1 MKRAVAY
8 CRVSTTG
15 QTGEDKFGIESQ
27 RQIIRDYCDKN
38 EIEVVNWY
46 IDEGI
51 SGASRRRPA
60 LDRLLEGEVTNPPV
74 QYIVVAKADRLARD
88 IQLYYGFRYA
98 LSNLG
103 LEIISASENWSAQDK
118 LTATI
123 LEGFLAIVAEIEK
136 ENIRSRMSGG
146 RKQKAKQGGYSGG
159 QPPMGYKVVDG
170 KLVINPDEAEVVRF
184 IFSRKAQGFT
194 MLSTVDALNKA
205 GYKTRRGK
213 PFVISTVQSIWN
225 NERTYHGEY
234 RYGKDGE
241 WVKGQHE
248 PILEGEYKGDCNI
261 LRQIKEAAS
270 GIETSEPKSKIM
282 TNDGKI
288 KLT

>member
-8 CRVSTTG
+8 CRVSTAG
-15 QTGEDKFGIESQ
+15 QTGEDKFGIENQ

-103 LEIISASENWSAQDK
+103 LEIISARRV
-118 LTATI
+118 
-123 LEGFLAIVAEIEK
+123 FLRLSQ
-136 ENIRSRMSGG
+136 RSR
-146 RKQKAKQGGYSGG
+146 KKIF
-159 QPPMGYKVVDG
+159 V
-170 KLVINPDEAEVVRF
+170 LV
-184 IFSRKAQGFT
+184 
-194 MLSTVDALNKA
+194 
-205 GYKTRRGK
+205 
-213 PFVISTVQSIWN
+213 
-225 NERTYHGEY
+225 
-234 RYGKDGE
+234 
-241 WVKGQHE
+241 
-248 PILEGEYKGDCNI
+248 
-261 LRQIKEAAS
+261 
-270 GIETSEPKSKIM
+270 
-282 TNDGKI
+282 
-288 KLT
+288 

>member
-1 MKRAVAY
+1 M
-8 CRVSTTG
+8 
-15 QTGEDKFGIESQ
+15 
-27 RQIIRDYCDKN
+27 
-38 EIEVVNWY
+38 
-46 IDEGI
+46 
-51 SGASRRRPA
+51 
-60 LDRLLEGEVTNPPV
+60 EGEVTNPPV

-103 LEIISASENWSAQDK
+103 LEIISASEDWSAQDK

-248 PILEGEYKGDCNI
+248 PILEGEYHGDCNI
-261 LRQIKEAAS
+261 VRQIEEAAK

-282 TNDGKI
+282 TENGKI
-288 KLT
+288 KLV